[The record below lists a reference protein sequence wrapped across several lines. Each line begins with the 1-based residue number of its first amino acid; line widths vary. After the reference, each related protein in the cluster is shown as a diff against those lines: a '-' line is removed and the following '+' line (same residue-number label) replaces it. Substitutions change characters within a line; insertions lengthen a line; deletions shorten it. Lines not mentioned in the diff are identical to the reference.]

1 MKKIN
6 CIITAFNEEDN
17 VVELYDQINT
27 ITQELPIYEFEFL
40 YIENGSTDNTFK
52 LNGT

>member
-1 MKKIN
+1 MNEKIS

-27 ITQELPIYEFEFL
+27 ITQELQLMNLNFYILKMEVPITL
-40 YIENGSTDNTFK
+40 LKT
-52 LNGT
+52 